1 MNRGRVTPDSPSGWA
16 WCEVC
21 SDRLQEME
29 PRLTT
34 ADCDVFAATL
44 WANESERGTAPEDAA
59 ERFLAP
65 EDEALA

>member
-1 MNRGRVTPDSPSGWA
+1 
-16 WCEVC
+16 
-21 SDRLQEME
+21 ME

-65 EDEALA
+65 EEDALA